1 MPEHFGQGCSRHRQD
16 WKACDGLGLALS
28 SCVSGHYLL
37 ETACNIRRHTLAA
50 IAPIA
55 PSRVKQTTS
64 GPPQASRGS
73 AAWVRNTPGTARP
86 PLPRHAVHAAAGRLI
101 GNGQLG
107 MAGEPGD
114 GRGMI
119 YQVPLWSVL
128 AAMRLVTP
136 PKASL
141 WGVSLGAPTAQDSRA
156 CQALKRSPLT
166 PHLYRPRHGGASDD
180 LRTGRR
186 SPREGQR
193 RARWAVASPMRRCG
207 KEGSRADVMARV
219 SAFVS
224 AFEAVVQ

>member
-1 MPEHFGQGCSRHRQD
+1 MQHQEAYAGSHRAHRALAGQADDIRAPPGLE
-16 WKACDGLGLALS
+16 GLGRLGAP
-28 SCVSGHYLL
+28 H
-37 ETACNIRRHTLAA
+37 ARH
-50 IAPIA
+50 
-55 PSRVKQTTS
+55 
-64 GPPQASRGS
+64 GP
-73 AAWVRNTPGTARP
+73 
-86 PLPRHAVHAAAGRLI
+86 AAAAPPCSPRGCGAVI

-114 GRGMI
+114 GRGRI

-180 LRTGRR
+180 FRTGRR